1 LPIHSLLVHFDGAL
15 QSKMATSWNA
25 ARAATLYWR
34 YVIELMSFSTDHR
47 LLGRIGQ
54 AYNSDAQLIA

>member
-34 YVIELMSFSTDHR
+34 YVIELMSFR
-47 LLGRIGQ
+47 PIIACL
-54 AYNSDAQLIA
+54 DASAKRTIAMRN